1 MVLVKELYNLSY
13 NILGTCYKGMER
25 TCRPQFSVFGR
36 LESIYKSL
44 RIRESV
50 APVLTAI
57 THENAVLQ
65 RFCDNI
71 TRYLMTLK
79 DYHLRG
85 AIIMLFHL
93 CQTLGQ

>member
-57 THENAVLQ
+57 THENAILQ
-65 RFCDNI
+65 R
-71 TRYLMTLK
+71 LLQQ
-79 DYHLRG
+79 YHSVFDDLQG
-85 AIIMLFHL
+85 LPP
-93 CQTLGQ
+93 